1 MTTQEARTRELLIR
15 ALPHVGPGE
24 REDIAAYLVGD
35 RSFSIS
41 SARMEPLGLAGRYA
55 RTLLHWA
62 CIRPGCDWETS
73 ARDMLERQL
82 DTYGHD

>member
-41 SARMEPLGLAGRYA
+41 SARMEPLGLAGRYV
-55 RTLLHWA
+55 RTILHWA
-62 CIRPGCDWETS
+62 CIRPGCDWEES
-73 ARDMLERQL
+73 ARDMLEKHL
-82 DTYGHD
+82 DTHGYD